1 MNFRTLLPGTFKGN
15 IRIRKLWLHHNP
27 LRWVEQNLIVCLI
40 IFHHMQHFYKCILVF
55 KKSPLCSHLSMLP
68 TLYSSPWPFHH
79 LRPDQ
84 NKMMLSIW
92 PLWIRSKKWRKN
104 AIITENSITINVIV
118 PSPLSSPSLALSIS
132 SLSTSK
138 YHHQDNSRLYLPNH
152 KPSTKPRSLPLS
164 FEVNLVSTIIFPALY
179 AFHNN
184 N

>member
-27 LRWVEQNLIVCLI
+27 LRWVEQNLIVCLS

-104 AIITENSITINVIV
+104 AIINHQQHHHYQRHNTITRTIQDFTF
-118 PSPLSSPSLALSIS
+118 PTIS
-132 SLSTSK
+132 HL
-138 YHHQDNSRLYLPNH
+138 
-152 KPSTKPRSLPLS
+152 RSLDLS
-164 FEVNLVSTIIFPALY
+164 HCLLR
-179 AFHNN
+179 
-184 N
+184 

>member
-1 MNFRTLLPGTFKGN
+1 MSFDKQGFFPSSHFYVLGAIWKQYIYHVWWKYMFMKYKYKPLWNFRTLLPGTFKGN

-92 PLWIRSKKWRKN
+92 PLWIRSKKWRKD
-104 AIITENSITINVIV
+104 AIITDNIITINVIV
-118 PSPLSSPSLALSIS
+118 PSPLSSPSSTS
-132 SLSTSK
+132 SLSTS
-138 YHHQDNSRLYLPNH
+138 
-152 KPSTKPRSLPLS
+152 
-164 FEVNLVSTIIFPALY
+164 
-179 AFHNN
+179 
-184 N
+184 